1 MFGEKCFFFNKQ
13 MGVQPLKQIIEQL
26 LKARLNYL
34 INGSEER
41 DWRNAGGFE
50 VIERKRK
57 LFERRG
63 VQIVK
68 ANIRAAVKEHW
79 LDEDSA
85 AHVNYQTHTAYLCK
99 DGDDMYMEE
108 QIEQRNA
115 LLYDEMVIKD
125 SESPRPA
132 VQLLPK
138 VESRAEHEQSELLGR
153 AFRYDRLAAVRYA
166 ETFWNKRNQAYKN
179 FEDNCTNFISQCLR
193 AGDAPMRGYPNRGKG
208 WWMQNHSWSYSWT
221 VANSLRTFLRQSKA
235 GLRSVPMKTAAELI
249 EGDVICYDFN
259 GDGRFDH
266 VAIVT
271 SKDKSNMP
279 LVNAQTHDCRM
290 RYWSYEDSPAYTS
303 SIRYAF
309 FHIAD
314 DTPKA

>member
-1 MFGEKCFFFNKQ
+1 MKQ
-13 MGVQPLKQIIEQL
+13 TIEQL
-26 LKARLNYL
+26 LTARLNYL
-34 INGSEER
+34 INGKEEESLR
-41 DWRNAGGFE
+41 ETGDFD
-50 VIERKRK
+50 VLERKRK
-57 LFERRG
+57 LFEKRG

-68 ANIRAAVKEHW
+68 ANTRAAIKDHW
-79 LDEDSA
+79 LDEDGA
-85 AHVNYQTHTAYLCK
+85 AHVNYQTQTAYLCK

-108 QIEQRNA
+108 QVENRSA
-115 LLYDEMVIKD
+115 LLDEQMVVKD
-125 SESPRPA
+125 CGVPRPA
-132 VQLLPK
+132 VEPIPDG
-138 VESRAEHEQSELLGR
+138 ERSSGAEPDELLGR

-166 ETFWNKRNQAYKN
+166 ETFWNKRNPAYKN

-193 AGDAPMRGYPNRGKG
+193 AGGAPMRGYPNRGTG

-221 VANSLRTFLRQSKA
+221 VANSLRSFLSRSKA
-235 GLRSVPMKTAAELI
+235 GLRSVQVKNAAELT
-249 EGDVICYDFN
+249 EGDVIFYDFN

-266 VAIVT
+266 SVIVT
-271 SKDKSNMP
+271 AKDKSNMP

-290 RYWSYEDSPAYTS
+290 RYWSYEDSPAYTA